1 MNFQVS
7 IWAFEG
13 APRQWTWATE
23 AIGVGVDTGSVIMYK
38 TQGTHNNC
46 HGALRA
52 LKTCSCGALC
62 KVPIQHFFF
71 LEVPLIRGNLLCPTT
86 HVYSVLHV
94 CTWTVLVHTVSQ
106 NYEYS
111 TLGSIQ
117 WITWT
122 KNRWVSCVISTLNLY
137 KKMSRIYSGMLH
149 WLFSQLEF
157 RWVLLRALSVGALQ

>member
-1 MNFQVS
+1 MNRGNRGNWCGCRYWKCNHVQN
-7 IWAFEG
+7 
-13 APRQWTWATE
+13 PRHPQQLPWCP
-23 AIGVGVDTGSVIMYK
+23 TG
-38 TQGTHNNC
+38 
-46 HGALRA
+46 A

-106 NYEYS
+106 NYEYG